1 MAEFRLGRVV
11 FSDRGYMVA
20 ELLVGGAGEGVMTG
34 YSLIG
39 PQASASI
46 IYSTKSEALEALQ
59 DIESRVPFDAGAFGV
74 GEH

>member
-1 MAEFRLGRVV
+1 MAGFKLGRVV

-20 ELLVGGAGEGVMTG
+20 ELLVEGPGEGALTG

-46 IYSTKSEALEALQ
+46 IYTTKSEALEALQ
-59 DIESRVPFDAGAFGV
+59 DIEARVPYAPGMTGV

>member
-20 ELLVGGAGEGVMTG
+20 ELLAGGADEGVLTG

-46 IYSTKSEALEALQ
+46 IYTTTAEALEALQ
-59 DIESRVPFDAGAFGV
+59 DIEARVPFDPGLLGV